1 MTADGVTSNAQQFV
15 LDGPYQMTV
24 TNDISGYCSGCIT
37 TIDRTVSYQ
46 VQNFSGSNAGAST
59 FCELPSL
66 TNWNCNQGPPTIS
79 AKTCPNGGFD
89 SLDGTFD
96 DTWTL
101 VTDNWTPIGC
111 GADMVDP
118 WYWAYTSPT
127 TPIGTPS
134 GYVHTDVI
142 QIDGV
147 QSPNKLPNGTVI
159 PK

>member
-1 MTADGVTSNAQQFV
+1 
-15 LDGPYQMTV
+15 
-24 TNDISGYCSGCIT
+24 
-37 TIDRTVSYQ
+37 
-46 VQNFSGSNAGAST
+46 
-59 FCELPSL
+59 
-66 TNWNCNQGPPTIS
+66 
-79 AKTCPNGGFD
+79 
-89 SLDGTFD
+89 
-96 DTWTL
+96 
-101 VTDNWTPIGC
+101 
-111 GADMVDP
+111 MVDP